1 LSENGLEKAAAI
13 AEDEIR
19 AKVELGAIGRS
30 TFSASFGNSNSGA
43 I

>member
-19 AKVELGAIGRS
+19 LKVKVGALRRS
-30 TFSASFGNSNSGA
+30 TFSASSGNSTSGV